1 VKTRAFPPL
10 NKGRATRS
18 EGWGVFF
25 EAILYNRHMS
35 GHNKWSKIKNKKAV
49 TDAQKSKIFGK
60 LVRFVAVESKKAKG
74 DVNAPGLRAAI
85 EKAKE
90 ANVPSDNIE
99 RAIKKGTGGESGE
112 MEQITYE
119 AYGPG
124 GCALIIEAL
133 TENRNKA
140 AQEIKHILT
149 KNGYELAVPGS
160 ATWAFKKQVGGSE
173 WTPQN
178 ALPISEEDGQ
188 KLDILIEELEEND
201 EVQEVFTNAE

>member
-1 VKTRAFPPL
+1 
-10 NKGRATRS
+10 
-18 EGWGVFF
+18 
-25 EAILYNRHMS
+25 MS

-85 EKAKE
+85 EKAKAE
-90 ANVPSDNIE
+90 NVPSDNIE
-99 RAIKKGTGGESGE
+99 RAIKKGAGGEGGE
-112 MEQITYE
+112 TEQITYE

-140 AQEIKHILT
+140 AQEVKHILT

-160 ATWAFKKQVGGSE
+160 ATWAFKKQMAGNE

-178 ALPISEEDGQ
+178 TMQISEEDGV
-188 KLDILIEELEEND
+188 KLSALIEELEEND